1 MHDSRLTRSLLLTG
15 VAAPILFGTA
25 TIASAAL
32 RSEYSHLD
40 QFISELGETG
50 GEFAWLM
57 NYVGFMFSAAL
68 ILVFVLAFR
77 SYFPRTGMSYAA
89 SFLLVIFAIG
99 VFFAGVYSCDVGCPL
114 TNRSPEQKLHD
125 VASLAL
131 PAFTLGVAAWGVFFC
146 RLNQWRR
153 FGFYSLASAFFSLVI
168 LVLMIRSEMSRD
180 GTGLYQRLFLGILF
194 IWMIALALRLWGMN
208 EEEPYRSLAA

>member
-15 VAAPILFGTA
+15 VAAPILFGAATITTA
-25 TIASAAL
+25 TL

-68 ILVFVLAFR
+68 ILIFVLAFR
-77 SYFPRTGMSYAA
+77 SYFPRTAMSYVA
-89 SFLLVIFAIG
+89 SSLLVIFAIG
-99 VFFAGVYSCDVGCPL
+99 VFFAGVYSCDTGCPL
-114 TNRSPEQKLHD
+114 TDRSPEQKMHD

-146 RLNQWRR
+146 RITQWRH
-153 FGFYSLASAFFSLVI
+153 FGFYSLASAFFSVLI
-168 LVLMIRSEMSRD
+168 LVLMVRSEISRD
-180 GTGLYQRLFLGILF
+180 GTGLYQRLFLAVLF
-194 IWMIALALRLWGMN
+194 IWMIALALRLWKMN
-208 EEEPYRSLAA
+208 DEDA